1 MDMPLVFGLLVVFNA
16 VFLAWQFFEQQNR
29 GQGIVVVVEEQE
41 GKPLQLLSER
51 TDLVATDT
59 PETTNQNTPMV
70 KMRDD
75 LACYRVGPIL
85 DRDMLRQV
93 RAIFEKSGFDV
104 KVVSMNSSS
113 AKYLVYI
120 PPLASAEKAQLVLA
134 ELQKSGVDGNVVTE
148 TQLANAISLGT
159 VSSLDKAEA
168 LKSRLGALGYRVESQ
183 STFSAHDEQWL
194 LLTNVGSVA
203 KTQIDRIIT
212 GSPQIRRET
221 ASCP

>member
-1 MDMPLVFGLLVVFNA
+1 MTAKMQHQQSPL
-16 VFLAWQFFEQQNR
+16 
-29 GQGIVVVVEEQE
+29 
-41 GKPLQLLSER
+41 
-51 TDLVATDT
+51 
-59 PETTNQNTPMV
+59 
-70 KMRDD
+70 
-75 LACYRVGPIL
+75 
-85 DRDMLRQV
+85 
-93 RAIFEKSGFDV
+93 RAKIP
-104 KVVSMNSSS
+104 
-113 AKYLVYI
+113 YLVYI
-120 PPLASAEKAQLVLA
+120 PPLASAEKAQSVLA
-134 ELQKSGVDGNVVTE
+134 ELQKSGVDGSVVTD

-168 LKSRLGALGYRVESQ
+168 LKSSLGALGYRVESQ

>member
-1 MDMPLVFGLLVVFNA
+1 MC
-16 VFLAWQFFEQQNR
+16 
-29 GQGIVVVVEEQE
+29 I
-41 GKPLQLLSER
+41 
-51 TDLVATDT
+51 
-59 PETTNQNTPMV
+59 
-70 KMRDD
+70 RD
-75 LACYRVGPIL
+75 R
-85 DRDMLRQV
+85 
-93 RAIFEKSGFDV
+93 
-104 KVVSMNSSS
+104 
-113 AKYLVYI
+113 YLVYI
-120 PPLASAEKAQLVLA
+120 PPLASAEKAQSVLA
-134 ELQKSGVDGNVVTE
+134 ELQKSGVDGSVVTD

-168 LKSRLGALGYRVESQ
+168 LKSSLGALGYRVESQ

>member
-1 MDMPLVFGLLVVFNA
+1 MPLVFGLLVVFNA

-41 GKPLQLLSER
+41 GKLLQLLSER

-59 PETTNQNTPMV
+59 PEATNQNTPTV

-85 DRDMLRQV
+85 DQDMLKQV

-104 KVVSMNSSS
+104 KVLLMNSSS

-120 PPLASAEKAQLVLA
+120 PPLASAEKAQSVLA
-134 ELQKSGVDGNVVTE
+134 ELQKSGVDGSVVTD
-148 TQLANAISLGT
+148 TQLANAISLCT

>member
-41 GKPLQLLSER
+41 GKTLQLLSER
-51 TDLVATDT
+51 SDLVATEKT
-59 PETTNQNTPMV
+59 VTTEQNTPFV
-70 KMRDD
+70 KVRDD

-85 DRDMLRQV
+85 DQDMLKQI

-104 KVVSMNSSS
+104 KVTSMNSTS
-113 AKYLVYI
+113 AKYLIYI
-120 PPLASAEKAQLVLA
+120 PPLATAEKAQLVLA
-134 ELQKSGVDGNVVTE
+134 ELQKNGVDGTVVTD

-159 VSSLDKAEA
+159 VTSLDKAEA
-168 LKSRLGALGYRVESQ
+168 LKSRLMALGYRAESQ
-183 STFSAHDEQWL
+183 ATFASHDQQWL
-194 LLTNVGSVA
+194 VLNNVGSVA

>member
-1 MDMPLVFGLLVVFNA
+1 MPLVFGLLVVFNA

-194 LLTNVGSVA
+194 LLTHVGSVA